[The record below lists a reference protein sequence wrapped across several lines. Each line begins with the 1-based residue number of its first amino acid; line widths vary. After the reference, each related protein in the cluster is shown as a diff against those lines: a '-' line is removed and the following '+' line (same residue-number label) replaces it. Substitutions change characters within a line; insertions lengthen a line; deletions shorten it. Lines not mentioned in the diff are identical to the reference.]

1 MLFNEKPQKR
11 VKICGFEA
19 KRAKIIKEYCTMND
33 KKLRRLCKTEL
44 LWIIRDQ
51 EAEILELKDKLKE
64 LGWEEPI
71 SENDKAEVEIND
83 ESGSSD
89 DRTDRA

>member
-1 MLFNEKPQKR
+1 
-11 VKICGFEA
+11 
-19 KRAKIIKEYCTMND
+19 MND
-33 KKLRRLCKTEL
+33 KKLRRLRKTEL

-64 LGWEEPI
+64 LGREQSDGEI
-71 SENDKAEVEIND
+71 DKAEVEVDD

-89 DRTDRA
+89 DRTD

>member
-1 MLFNEKPQKR
+1 
-11 VKICGFEA
+11 
-19 KRAKIIKEYCTMND
+19 MND
-33 KKLRRLCKTEL
+33 KKLHRLRKTEL

-64 LGWEEPI
+64 FGWEEPD

-89 DRTDRA
+89 DRTGRA